1 MSEALHAFAAAA
13 PPPDLFKHGYA
24 LLEHIPIG
32 ILICDRDG
40 TVTYANK
47 RAVALHGLTS
57 ITANSALYDG
67 LRVFDDKG
75 RLLTAENL
83 PTARVLHS
91 GEAEPNRE
99 IVLERR
105 DGQRLVLLATTEPL
119 FDDDGELAGAMHC
132 LEDITARKRA
142 EAHDAQGTRTL
153 QAIIETTPECIKVV
167 AADGT
172 LLQMNAAGCEMLGV
186 RPSAIIGRCVFDVI
200 APEHRDV
207 WRDNHARVCRGER
220 LTWQFDIL
228 TGNGAHRHM
237 ETHAAPLTL
246 PDGSLAHL
254 AVTRDITERQRQEFE
269 LQQGRK
275 QLQDLLEGLPA
286 AVYTTDAEGTITFF
300 NQASAAIAGRTPR
313 VGEDKWCVSWKLFR
327 PDGTAVPHEQCPMA
341 VALRDN
347 RAVRGEELVVER
359 PDGVRIPIIPYPTPI
374 RDDSG
379 RLVGAINMLVDIS
392 ERRQA
397 EYRQRMLLD
406 ELNHRVKNNLQM
418 LHALLRTAHRE
429 TEDREARAV
438 LEDAAHRVGAI
449 AASQRALYGSESA
462 TCFNTR
468 EFVHA
473 VCQAAQQTFAGDVK
487 IKIDAECG
495 EMSNEISMPL
505 ALILN
510 ELLTNAVKHGLK
522 GRRHGTVRVEL
533 ARQDNGYVLAVEDG
547 GDGFEL
553 APSARRS
560 SGLGLIRGLARQ
572 LGGHFAVERGDGARC
587 IVSFPDQGASLH

>member
-1 MSEALHAFAAAA
+1 MSEAVHALAAAVA
-13 PPPDLFKHGYA
+13 PPNLSQRGYG

-47 RAVALHGLTS
+47 RAVALHDLTS
-57 ITANSALYDG
+57 ITGSTALYGG
-67 LRVFDDKG
+67 LRVFDHTG
-75 RLLTAENL
+75 RPLTIM
-83 PTARVLHS
+83 PTAHVLRN
-91 GEAEPNRE
+91 GEAERNRE
-99 IVLERR
+99 LVLERR
-105 DGQRLVLLATTEPL
+105 DGHRVVLLATTEPL
-119 FDDDGELAGAMHC
+119 FDEEGELTGAMHC

-186 RPSAIIGRCVFDVI
+186 SAAAIVGGCVFDVI
-200 APEHRDV
+200 APEHRDL

-220 LTWQFDIL
+220 ATWQFDIISA
-228 TGNGAHRHM
+228 TGAHRHV

-254 AVTRDITERQRQEFE
+254 AVTRDITERRRQEAE

-275 QLQDLLEGLPA
+275 QLQDLLEGLPT

-300 NQASAAIAGRTPR
+300 NQASAATAGRTPC
-313 VGEDKWCVSWKLFR
+313 VGEDKWSVGWKLFK
-327 PDGTAVPHEQCPMA
+327 PDGTPVPHEQCPMA
-341 VALRDN
+341 VALREN

-359 PDGVRIPIIPYPTPI
+359 PDGTRIPIIPYPTPI
-374 RDDSG
+374 RDHSG
-379 RLVGAINMLVDIS
+379 RLIGAVNVLVDIS

-418 LHALLRTAHRE
+418 LHALLRTAQRE
-429 TEDREARAV
+429 TEDKEARAV

-462 TCFNTR
+462 SSFNTR
-468 EFVHA
+468 EFLHA

-487 IKIDAECG
+487 IKIEADSG

-522 GRRHGTVRVEL
+522 GRRHGTVKVEL
-533 ARQDNGYVLAVEDG
+533 ARRDNGYVLAVEDG

-553 APSARRS
+553 KPSARRS

-572 LGGHFAVERGDGARC
+572 LGGHFTVERGDGARC
-587 IVSFPDQGASLH
+587 IVTFPDQCASLH

>member
-1 MSEALHAFAAAA
+1 MSEAVHAFAVAA
-13 PPPDLFKHGYA
+13 PTPDPFRCGYA

-32 ILICDRDG
+32 VSICDRDG
-40 TVTYANK
+40 AVIYVNK
-47 RAVALHGLTS
+47 RAAQLCGTTPGEGVGFYGS
-57 ITANSALYDG
+57 
-67 LRVFDDKG
+67 LRIFDHLG
-75 RLLTAENL
+75 RLIVGDDM
-83 PTARVLHS
+83 PSARVLRS
-91 GEAEPNRE
+91 GKPERDRE
-99 IVLERR
+99 LVVERH
-105 DGQRLVLLATTEPL
+105 DGQRIVLITTTEPL
-119 FDDDGELAGAMHC
+119 FDDDGEVTGAIHSV
-132 LEDITARKRA
+132 EDVTARRRS
-142 EAHDAQGTRTL
+142 EADDAQGTRTL
-153 QAIIETTPECIKVV
+153 QAIIETTPECIKLV

-172 LLQMNAAGCEMLGV
+172 LLQMNAAGCEMVGLPAG
-186 RPSAIIGRCVFDVI
+186 AILGRCVFDLI
-200 APEHRDV
+200 APEHRDA
-207 WRDNHARVCRGER
+207 WRENHARVCGGER
-220 LTWQFDIL
+220 LTWRFDIISAC
-228 TGNGAHRHM
+228 GSRRHM
-237 ETHAAPLTL
+237 ETHAAPLAL

-254 AVTRDITERQRQEFE
+254 AVTRDVTERRRQELE
-269 LQQGRK
+269 LQQSRK

-286 AVYTTDAEGTITFF
+286 AVYTTDADGTITFF

-327 PDGTAVPHEQCPMA
+327 PDGTPVPREQCPMA

-359 PDGVRIPIIPYPTPI
+359 PDGTRIPIIPYPTPI
-374 RDDSG
+374 RDESG
-379 RLVGAINMLVDIS
+379 RLIGAINMLVDIS

-429 TEDREARAV
+429 TEDTAACAV

-449 AASQRALYGSESA
+449 AASQRALYGSDSA
-462 TCFNTR
+462 SCFDAR

-487 IKIDAECG
+487 IRIDAESR

-522 GRRHGTVRVEL
+522 GRRHGTIRVEL
-533 ARQDNGYVLAVEDG
+533 ARQDKGYTLVVEDG

-553 APSARRS
+553 KPSSRRS
-560 SGLGLIRGLARQ
+560 SGLGLIRGLAGQ
-572 LGGHFAVERGDGARC
+572 LGGHFTVERGDGARC
-587 IVSFPDQGASLH
+587 IVSFPDRGASVH

>member
-1 MSEALHAFAAAA
+1 MSEALHAFAASA

-24 LLEHIPIG
+24 LLEYIPIG
-32 ILICDRDG
+32 ISICDRDG

-47 RAVALHGLTS
+47 RAAALLGLAS
-57 ITANSALYDG
+57 VDVPAAPYDAL
-67 LRVFDDKG
+67 RPFDDKG
-75 RLLTAENL
+75 RLLTAADL
-83 PTARVLHS
+83 PTARVLRS
-91 GEAEPNRE
+91 GVAERNRE
-99 IVLERR
+99 IVVERR
-105 DGQRLVLLATTEPL
+105 DGQRLVLLTTTEPM

-132 LEDITARKRA
+132 VEDITARKHA
-142 EAHDAQGTRTL
+142 AVHDAQGAHTL
-153 QAIIETTPECIKVV
+153 
-167 AADGT
+167 
-172 LLQMNAAGCEMLGV
+172 
-186 RPSAIIGRCVFDVI
+186 R
-200 APEHRDV
+200 
-207 WRDNHARVCRGER
+207 
-220 LTWQFDIL
+220 
-228 TGNGAHRHM
+228 
-237 ETHAAPLTL
+237 
-246 PDGSLAHL
+246 
-254 AVTRDITERQRQEFE
+254 
-269 LQQGRK
+269 
-275 QLQDLLEGLPA
+275 DLLESLPA

-313 VGEDKWCVSWKLFR
+313 VGEDKWCVSWKLFK
-327 PDGTAVPHEQCPMA
+327 PDGTPVPHEQCPMA

-379 RLVGAINMLVDIS
+379 WLVGAINMLVDIS

-429 TEDREARAV
+429 TEDKAARAV

-462 TCFNTR
+462 TSFNTR

-487 IKIDAECG
+487 IKIDADAG
-495 EMSNEISMPL
+495 EMSNETSMPL

-510 ELLTNAVKHGLK
+510 ELLTNAVKHGFR

-533 ARQDNGYVLAVEDG
+533 ARQDTGYVLAVEDG

-553 APSARRS
+553 TPSARRS

-572 LGGHFAVERGDGARC
+572 LGGHFAVERGAGARC
-587 IVSFPDQGASLH
+587 IVRFPVQGASLH

>member
-13 PPPDLFKHGYA
+13 PVPDPFKHGYA

-32 ILICDRDG
+32 VSICDRDG
-40 TVTYANK
+40 TVTYINR
-47 RAVALHGLTS
+47 RAASLCGLTP
-57 ITANSALYDG
+57 AENGALYG
-67 LRVFDDKG
+67 ALRVFDKKG
-75 RLLTAENL
+75 RLLSGDEL
-83 PTARVLHS
+83 PPVRVLRR
-91 GEAEPNRE
+91 GRADRDRE
-99 IVLERR
+99 IVVERR
-105 DGQRLVLLATTEPL
+105 DGQRIHLLTTTEPL
-119 FDDDGELAGAMHC
+119 FDDDGELVGAIHS
-132 LEDITARKRA
+132 LQDVTAHKRT
-142 EAHDAQGTRTL
+142 EAHDEQGSRTL

-172 LLQMNAAGCEMLGV
+172 LMQMNAAGCEMLGM
-186 RPSAIIGRCVFDVI
+186 PASAIIGRCVFDVV
-200 APEHRDV
+200 APEHRNL
-207 WRDNHARVCRGER
+207 WRENHDRVCRGER
-220 LTWQFDIL
+220 LTWRFDIL
-228 TGNGAHRHM
+228 SGNGLRRHM

-246 PDGSLAHL
+246 PDGALAQL
-254 AVTRDITERQRQEFE
+254 AVTRDVTERRRQELE
-269 LQQGRK
+269 LQRGRK
-275 QLQDLLEGLPA
+275 QLQDLLESLPA

-327 PDGTAVPHEQCPMA
+327 PDGSPVPHEQCPMA

-379 RLVGAINMLVDIS
+379 RLVGAVNMLVDIS

-429 TEDREARAV
+429 TEDKEARAV

-462 TCFNTR
+462 TSFDTR

-487 IKIDAECG
+487 IKIDAEPG
-495 EMSNEISMPL
+495 EVSNEISMPL

-522 GRRHGTVRVEL
+522 GRRHGTIRVEL
-533 ARQDNGYVLAVEDG
+533 ARQDSGYVLAVEDG

-553 APSARRS
+553 RPSARRA

-587 IVSFPDQGASLH
+587 IVSFPDQGASVH

>member
-1 MSEALHAFAAAA
+1 MSEALHAFAGAA
-13 PPPDLFKHGYA
+13 PLPNLVKHGYA
-24 LLEHIPIG
+24 LLQHIPIG
-32 ILICDRDG
+32 ISICDREG
-40 TVTYANK
+40 AVTYANE
-47 RAVALHGLTS
+47 RAA
-57 ITANSALYDG
+57 ALYGGASAGDAIACYG
-67 LRVFDDKG
+67 ALRVFDDMG
-75 RLLTAENL
+75 RPVSTDDL
-83 PTARVLHS
+83 PTARVLRS
-91 GEAEPNRE
+91 GKAERERE
-99 IVLERR
+99 IILERP
-105 DGQRLVLLATTEPL
+105 DGQRVVLLTTTEPL
-119 FDDDGELAGAMHC
+119 FDDDGELTGAMHC
-132 LEDITARKRA
+132 LEDVTARKRLA
-142 EAHDAQGTRTL
+142 AQEAQGLRTL
-153 QAIIETTPECIKVV
+153 QAIIDTTPECIKVV

-172 LLQMNAAGCEMLGV
+172 VVQMNAAGCEMLGAP
-186 RPSAIIGRCVFDVI
+186 PSAIIGRSVFDVI
-200 APEHRDV
+200 APEHREF
-207 WRDNHARVCRGER
+207 WRENHDRVCRGDR
-220 LTWQFDIL
+220 LTWRFDIL
-228 TGNGAHRHM
+228 SGTGARRHM

-254 AVTRDITERQRQEFE
+254 AVTRDVTERQRQEVE

-275 QLQDLLEGLPA
+275 QLQELLEALPA

-300 NQASAAIAGRTPR
+300 NEASAVIAGHTPR
-313 VGEDKWCVSWKLFR
+313 VGKDKWCVSWKLFK
-327 PDGTAVPHEQCPMA
+327 PDGTPVPLDQCPMA
-341 VALRDN
+341 MALRDN

-374 RDDSG
+374 RDASG
-379 RLVGAINMLVDIS
+379 RLVGAINMLIDIS

-418 LHALLRTAHRE
+418 LHALLRTAQRE
-429 TEDREARAV
+429 TEDTEARAV

-462 TCFNTR
+462 TCFDIR

-487 IKIDAECG
+487 IKIDAESG

-533 ARQDNGYVLAVEDG
+533 ARQTNGYVLAVEDG

-553 APSARRS
+553 KPSARRS
-560 SGLGLIRGLARQ
+560 SGVGLIRGLARQ

-587 IVSFPDQGASLH
+587 TVSFPDRGASLH